1 MADPKTRYQL
11 DGVTYEEQPDGSF
24 IKVTPAT
31 KPASI
36 ADGKISGFKAPKVPV
51 SIPAREKILSEPS
64 EIDFS
69 GSTVRMPL
77 MLGTPTPGAPGGMLE
92 LDVANLATPA
102 GRKLAIQDAMSMAA
116 SAIGGGGFFA
126 NLAKS
131 AIGATGGNIVGQA
144 LEGKPELDLGET
156 TQEGLLDIGANL
168 VLGGIPFVGAQ
179 AYKASK
185 PFIRNVQKYGTKE
198 ALARALAASPVIR
211 PEMEAGQYIDPLRER
226 NVAPGMTTREAIT
239 AGGDVPMSVGSAT
252 GSKIMQ
258 FMESLLAPD
267 AAQVLRQEG
276 TKANVGKTA
285 RLTTPG
291 TLAERGEVG
300 LGRLKRLKDIFS
312 SRSNAAYGEISNLAK
327 QNTRNITTPGAP
339 VTETVQGVYGPK
351 VKTTVPNVTKSIEG
365 PIFLADSVDLAQQAL
380 PGIRAAMR
388 DIRTP
393 ELMGDLTEL
402 NTTLSAFTKGRI
414 IPYESARQLQ
424 ANINAIVYDKAPGL
438 LPSNTQ
444 RLLRDLKSRIDTDV
458 LDSMEAHWK
467 GDAAN
472 KYRKALGVTVEKYK
486 TITPRLEKAFEQG
499 SVTPEKFYDE
509 AFKSASAAREFAGAV
524 GPKMAGAEFLTRARD
539 KHFNPAVGAFDAQ
552 NALAD
557 WGRPET
563 REVAKTLLTS
573 AQRSAYEQFL
583 KRQVAISGDPS
594 NIGVLA
600 FGTGQATA
608 ALGAARDI
616 ASLPNN
622 PSRLFSTGAGRIAAV
637 IGLTKFTKKVL
648 LNPARAREASRLL
661 SVNSVRQPQAKIDA
675 QRFILG
681 SKLGTILLRAE
692 NGEEVQ
698 YNAETGEATKLQ

>member
-24 IKVTPAT
+24 TKVTPAT

-36 ADGKISGFKAPKVPV
+36 ADGKISGFKAPKAPV
-51 SIPAREKILSEPS
+51 SIPAREKILGEPPTMG
-64 EIDFS
+64 EI
-69 GSTVRMPL
+69 
-77 MLGTPTPGAPGGMLE
+77 
-92 LDVANLATPA
+92 ATPSIPGSGILA
-102 GRKLAIQDAMSMAA
+102 GAQSLLTPEGRKSAAQQGISLGASM
-116 SAIGGGGFFA
+116 IPGGGFFA

-156 TQEGLLDIGANL
+156 AQEGLLDIGANL

-211 PEMEAGQYIDPLRER
+211 PEMQAGQYIDPLRER

-252 GSKIMQ
+252 GSKTMQ

-276 TKANVGKTA
+276 TKANVGKISK
-285 RLTTPG
+285 LTTPG
-291 TLAERGEVG
+291 TLAERGEAG
-300 LGRLKRLKDIFS
+300 IKRVEAVKKMFTDAEEKQYPAVQELANKNIRTITS
-312 SRSNAAYGEISNLAK
+312 PGPPEKQIIPGMYGN
-327 QNTRNITTPGAP
+327 
-339 VTETVQGVYGPK
+339 K
-351 VKTTVPNVTKSIEG
+351 VEMVPTTTVREIVG
-365 PIFLADSVDLAQQAL
+365 PVFLADSVTLAQKTLPGLRTAVEEIQSPTLLGEL
-380 PGIRAAMR
+380 PGI
-388 DIRTP
+388 IK
-393 ELMGDLTEL
+393 
-402 NTTLSAFTKGRI
+402 TLEGFEKGRI
-414 IPYESARQLQ
+414 IDYASARKLQ
-424 ANINAIVYDKAPGL
+424 ANLNGILEEGKGQIL
-438 LPSNTQ
+438 SSNT
-444 RLLRDLKSRIDTDV
+444 RRVLRELKGKIDTDI
-458 LDSMEAHWK
+458 LDSMQAHWK
-467 GDAAN
+467 VGNPA
-472 KYRKALGVTVEKYK
+472 KEYSKALSITRRKYEA
-486 TITPRLEKAFEQG
+486 IPERLQKAYYKGNQ
-499 SVTPEKFYDE
+499 TPEDFYNE
-509 AFKSASAAREFAGAV
+509 AFSSATAAREFGIAV
-524 GPKMAGAEFLTRARD
+524 GRQRAGAEFLTRARD

-637 IGLTKFTKKVL
+637 IGLTKFTNKVL

-661 SVNSVRQPQAKIDA
+661 SVNPVRQPQAKIDA

>member
-24 IKVTPAT
+24 TKVTPAT

-51 SIPAREKILSEPS
+51 SIPAREKILSEPPTMG
-64 EIDFS
+64 EI
-69 GSTVRMPL
+69 
-77 MLGTPTPGAPGGMLE
+77 
-92 LDVANLATPA
+92 ATPSIPGSGILA
-102 GRKLAIQDAMSMAA
+102 GAQSLLTPEGRKSAA
-116 SAIGGGGFFA
+116 QQGISLGASRIPGGGFFT

-168 VLGGIPFVGAQ
+168 LLGSIPFVGAQ

-211 PEMEAGQYIDPLRER
+211 PEMQAGQYIDPLRER
-226 NVAPGMTTREAIT
+226 NVAPGMTTRESIT

-252 GSKIMQ
+252 GSKTMQ

-276 TKANVGKTA
+276 TKANVGKITKLTA
-285 RLTTPG
+285 PG

-351 VKTTVPNVTKSIEG
+351 VKTTVPSVTKSIEG
-365 PIFLADSVDLAQQAL
+365 PVFLADSVDLAQQVL

-458 LDSMEAHWK
+458 LDSMEAHWQ

-472 KYRKALGVTVEKYK
+472 KYRKALGITVEKYK

-637 IGLTKFTKKVL
+637 IGLTKFTNEVL

-661 SVNSVRQPQAKIDA
+661 SVNPVRQPQAKIDA

>member
-24 IKVTPAT
+24 TKVTPAT
-31 KPASI
+31 KPDSI

-51 SIPAREKILSEPS
+51 SIPAREKILSEP
-64 EIDFS
+64 
-69 GSTVRMPL
+69 
-77 MLGTPTPGAPGGMLE
+77 PTMGEMAQE
-92 LDVANLATPA
+92 LKIYQIATPSIPGSGILA
-102 GRKLAIQDAMSMAA
+102 GAQSLLTPEGRKSAAQQGISLGASM
-116 SAIGGGGFFA
+116 IPGGGFFA

-168 VLGGIPFVGAQ
+168 LLGSIPFVGAQ
-179 AYKASK
+179 AYQASK

-211 PEMEAGQYIDPLRER
+211 PEMQAGQYIDPLRER
-226 NVAPGMTTREAIT
+226 NVAPGMTTRESIT

-252 GSKIMQ
+252 GSKTMQ

-276 TKANVGKTA
+276 TKANVGKIATLTA
-285 RLTTPG
+285 PG
-291 TLAERGEVG
+291 TLGERGRAGIV
-300 LGRLKRLKDIFS
+300 RLEAVKKMFTDAEEKQYPAIQELANKNIRAITSPGPPEKQIIPGM
-312 SRSNAAYGEISNLAK
+312 YGN
-327 QNTRNITTPGAP
+327 
-339 VTETVQGVYGPK
+339 K
-351 VKTTVPNVTKSIEG
+351 VEMVPTTTVREIVG
-365 PIFLADSVDLAQQAL
+365 PVFLADSVTLAQKTLPGLRTAVEEIQSPTLLGEL
-380 PGIRAAMR
+380 PGI
-388 DIRTP
+388 IK
-393 ELMGDLTEL
+393 
-402 NTTLSAFTKGRI
+402 TLEGFEKGRI
-414 IPYESARQLQ
+414 IDYASARKLQ
-424 ANINAIVYDKAPGL
+424 ANLNGILEEGKGQIL
-438 LPSNTQ
+438 SSNT
-444 RLLRDLKSRIDTDV
+444 RRVLRELKGKIDTDI
-458 LDSMEAHWK
+458 LESMQAHWK
-467 GDAAN
+467 VGNPA
-472 KYRKALGVTVEKYK
+472 KEYSKALSITRRKYEA
-486 TITPRLEKAFEQG
+486 IPERLQKAYYKGNQ
-499 SVTPEKFYDE
+499 TPEDFYNE
-509 AFKSASAAREFAGAV
+509 AFSSATAAREFGIAV
-524 GPKMAGAEFLTRARD
+524 GRQRAGAEFLTRARD

-600 FGTGQATA
+600 LGTQQANA
-608 ALGAARDI
+608 ALGAARDV
-616 ASLPNN
+616 ASLPGN
-622 PSRLFSTGAGRIAAV
+622 PSRLFSTSAGRIAAV
-637 IGLTKFTKKVL
+637 IGLRKFTNEVL

-661 SVNSVRQPQAKIDA
+661 SVNPIRQPQAKIDA

-698 YNAETGEATKLQ
+698 YNTETGEATKLQ